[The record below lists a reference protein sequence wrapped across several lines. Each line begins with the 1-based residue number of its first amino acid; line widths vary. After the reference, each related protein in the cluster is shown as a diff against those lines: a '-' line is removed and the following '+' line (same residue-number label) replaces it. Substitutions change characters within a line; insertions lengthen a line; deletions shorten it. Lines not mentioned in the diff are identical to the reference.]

1 MLAASMLEMTDDVA
15 EVTKVADD
23 SPARASSPRGRASSP
38 VLPAD
43 DEGEEYVVELVPN
56 D

>member
-1 MLAASMLEMTDDVA
+1 MLAASMLEMTDDA
-15 EVTKVADD
+15 GEVTKVADGAPPRT
-23 SPARASSPRGRASSP
+23 SPPRGRASSP

-43 DEGEEYVVELVPN
+43 DDAEEYVVELVPN